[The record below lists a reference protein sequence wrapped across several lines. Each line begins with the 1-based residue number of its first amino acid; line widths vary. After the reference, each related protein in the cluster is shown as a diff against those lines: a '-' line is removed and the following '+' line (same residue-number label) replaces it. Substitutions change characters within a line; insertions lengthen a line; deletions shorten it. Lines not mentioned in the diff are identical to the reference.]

1 MRFSRLSLRLV
12 LVYAVSNLTLAIA
25 YVQLAAIWHKDEV
38 VDQVEKRMH
47 DTAVVLRS
55 HVADL
60 VENDDRGNLQQ
71 LVKELASR
79 TAAQGDAIRITV
91 VDKDGDV
98 LADSHEKPERMKNHR
113 RAPPNDRKELEDA
126 WATGFGKA
134 QRYSDTLRINM
145 FYVALP
151 VDDAGDQATLARVA
165 VPVDSVNQQVG
176 ALTRVLWVSAGIA
189 GVLALAL
196 TLVIGARIM
205 KPLSELTDAA
215 EAVAA
220 SRYDQHIPLGGRD
233 ELGTL
238 ARAVDDMRRAL
249 TRQMSQLRE
258 NSERLETVLSSM
270 EEGVLA
276 VDPDQRVLFANQA
289 SRELLGIETS
299 NIVERPLLEV
309 TRHLA
314 VREAVT
320 AAMAQDDPYESEF
333 ETTGTNRRHLAV
345 QATRLPGDPYQGV
358 VVVLYD
364 VTNLRRLEDL
374 RREFVANVSH
384 ELKTPL
390 SSIKAYAETLRLG
403 AINDAD
409 NNLAFVER
417 IEEQA
422 ERLHQLILD
431 LLHLARVESGRQA
444 FDIREVALA
453 DIINRCIPAY
463 LQRAK
468 AKDLQV
474 AVETPDGSVFV
485 RADDEGVATILDNLV
500 NNAIQYTPE
509 GGSVTVRCRLEDDA
523 AVLEVEDTGIGI
535 AEPDQERVFERFYR
549 VDKARSREL
558 GGTGLGLAIVKHL
571 TQAFGGRLSLASKP
585 GKGSTFRIQ
594 FPRQEHGQSE

>member
-25 YVQLAAIWHKDEV
+25 YVQLAAMWHKAEI
-38 VDQVEKRMH
+38 VDQVEKRLH

-55 HVADL
+55 HVAEL
-60 VENDDRGNLQQ
+60 VESGDRDNLQR

-79 TAAQGDAIRITV
+79 TADQGDAIRITV
-91 VDKDGDV
+91 VYSHGEV

-113 RAPPNDRKELEDA
+113 RPPPNDRKELEDA
-126 WATGFGKA
+126 WAKGFGKA
-134 QRYSDTLRINM
+134 QRYSETLKIDM

-151 VDDAGDQATLARVA
+151 VDDDGDQATVARVA
-165 VPVDSVNQQVG
+165 VPMEFVNEQVG
-176 ALTRVLWVSAGIA
+176 ALTRVLWASAGIA
-189 GVLALAL
+189 GVLALGL

-220 SRYDQHIPLGGRD
+220 GRYDQHIPLGGRD

-238 ARAVDDMRRAL
+238 ARAVDEMRRAL

-258 NSERLETVLSSM
+258 NSQRLETVLSTM

-276 VDPDQRVLFANQA
+276 VDPEQRVLFANQA
-289 SRELLGIETS
+289 SRELLGIDAS

-320 AAMAQDDPYESEF
+320 AATHQDDPYESEF
-333 ETTGTNRRHLAV
+333 ETTGGNRRHLALH
-345 QATRLPGDPYQGV
+345 ATRLAGDPCQGV

-364 VTNLRRLEDL
+364 VTNIRRLEDL

-403 AINDAD
+403 AINDAE

-431 LLHLARVESGRQA
+431 LLHLARVESGRET

-453 DIINRCIPAY
+453 DVISRCLPTY
-463 LQRAK
+463 LQRCEAK
-468 AKDLQV
+468 NLQV
-474 AVETPDGSVFV
+474 EVETPDGSVLA
-485 RADDEGVATILDNLV
+485 RADEEGVATILDNLV
-500 NNAIQYTPE
+500 NNAIQYTTE
-509 GGSVTVRCRLEDDA
+509 GGGVTIRCRLEQEA
-523 AVLEVEDTGIGI
+523 AILEVEDTGIGI
-535 AEPDQERVFERFYR
+535 APADQERVFERFYR

-571 TQAFGGRLSLASKP
+571 TQAFGGELSLTSEL
-585 GKGSTFRIQ
+585 GKGSTFRIH
-594 FPRQEHGQSE
+594 FPRQATQ